1 VLVEALVC
9 GTPVIS
15 TDCPSGPAE
24 ILEFGRHG
32 RLVPVEEPAA
42 MAQAILAT
50 IASPPDRTLLRT
62 RADSFTVDRA
72 ADLYL
77 SLLRAGC
84 S

>member
-1 VLVEALVC
+1 
-9 GTPVIS
+9 
-15 TDCPSGPAE
+15 
-24 ILEFGRHG
+24 
-32 RLVPVEEPAA
+32 

-62 RADSFTVDRA
+62 RAGSFTVDRA